1 MILVSWDR
9 KGKWMEK
16 KEDATWHLHVYDDH
30 NNGSS
35 CVGMMSRECNKG
47 NDYKWGHD
55 GNAFIRR
62 SKMIKTKET
71 NTHHKSAQP

>member
-1 MILVSWDR
+1 M
-9 KGKWMEK
+9 
-16 KEDATWHLHVYDDH
+16 HVYDDH

-35 CVGMMSRECNKG
+35 CVGMMSREGNKG

-62 SKMIKTKET
+62 TKMIKTKET

>member
-1 MILVSWDR
+1 
-9 KGKWMEK
+9 MEK
-16 KEDATWHLHVYDDH
+16 KKKMPHGIMHVYDDH
-30 NNGSS
+30 NNGPS

-62 SKMIKTKET
+62 TRMIKTKEP